1 MTFPVSHLEDFPC
14 GRRFYLLVFANCP
27 ATVLNTRLNM
37 KKNAKIFFF
46 LANTNVVIRSEDKHR
61 GKTCLLLSELHICS
75 LGASQ

>member
-1 MTFPVSHLEDFPC
+1 MWKAI
-14 GRRFYLLVFANCP
+14 LLTGVCKLSCNC
-27 ATVLNTRLNM
+27 AEHRI
-37 KKNAKIFFF
+37 KYEEKYKDFFF